1 MVLMR
6 RKSIEKYSVYLNINK
21 IGAPKEHLFYYT
33 TMLSS
38 SNLDLL
44 YVASFHIIINPYNPS
59 KEIISS
65 IYIIANYHFTI
76 LKVW

>member
-1 MVLMR
+1 MVLMH
-6 RKSIEKYSVYLNINK
+6 RKNTEESSVYPNINK
-21 IGAPKEHLFYYT
+21 IGAPKEHLFYYVT
-33 TMLSS
+33 ILSFDT
-38 SNLDLL
+38 LDLL
-44 YVASFHIIINPYNPS
+44 YVTLFRIVINPYNSS